1 MRKTLRITLDVL
13 VSDLSPAERA
23 ETVDEFN
30 PTPLPGLRSRD
41 ISARAIADLIEG
53 AIPVSSDEAFAGSM
67 IAAKFVEARVV
78 ECEWMIGQKWP
89 RRAKPF
95 LSSEE
100 RS

>member
-53 AIPVSSDEAFAGSM
+53 AIPVSSDEAFAGQGVDVFTAADDL
-67 IAAKFVEARVV
+67 IAYVTTGEHPGGEDR
-78 ECEWMIGQKWP
+78 P
-89 RRAKPF
+89 
-95 LSSEE
+95 
-100 RS
+100 